1 MAGNF
6 SSKCP
11 KSSLNLI
18 KLILQIGNRVYN
30 VYKNGFS
37 KKNYIFGDPYDHVR
51 TKTHIL
57 SRLYNGRNY
66 LNGFFL
72 FQNSLLK
79 ITNLKT
85 YLDLSKWWSPKWYST
100 NSKTTNILLEI
111 VSFKPFWKKHQMQ
124 HLYKKTLLGN
134 SLFCS

>member
-18 KLILQIGNRVYN
+18 KLSLQIGNRVYN

-37 KKNYIFGDPYDHVR
+37 KNNYIFGDPYDHVQ

-57 SRLYNGRNY
+57 SRLYNGFHGY
-66 LNGFFL
+66 NGTF
-72 FQNSLLK
+72 
-79 ITNLKT
+79 
-85 YLDLSKWWSPKWYST
+85 
-100 NSKTTNILLEI
+100 
-111 VSFKPFWKKHQMQ
+111 
-124 HLYKKTLLGN
+124 
-134 SLFCS
+134 